1 MRVLLLMAV
10 TAACAACAHSGGPAA
25 AADREYQRIDY
36 YESVFAPL
44 AQACISAGGFLIFED
59 TARNSPRHRD
69 LSYSDMRM
77 AVMRGCA
84 GT

>member
-1 MRVLLLMAV
+1 MKYLLPVAAL
-10 TAACAACAHSGGPAA
+10 AACAACAPAGDLTH
-25 AADREYQRIDY
+25 ADREYQRVDY

-44 AQACISAGGFLIFED
+44 ASACNSAGGFLVFED
-59 TARNSPRHRD
+59 TVRNSSRHED

>member
-1 MRVLLLMAV
+1 MRVLILLVAA
-10 TAACAACAHSGGPAA
+10 AACAACASSDERS

-44 AQACISAGGFLIFED
+44 AQACNSAGGFLIFED
-59 TARNSPRHRD
+59 TARNSTRHRD

>member
-1 MRVLLLMAV
+1 MKPVILIAVLV
-10 TAACAACAHSGGPAA
+10 ACAACAPNGELTQAN
-25 AADREYQRIDY
+25 REYQRIDY
-36 YESVFAPL
+36 YESVFAPM
-44 AQACISAGGFLIFED
+44 ASACDSAGGFLIFED
-59 TARNSPRHRD
+59 TTRHSTRHKD